1 MVLLGYDALVG
12 LCYHNSRGYDPI
24 NRFRG
29 PLLRGCLL
37 RRHLQVVFKPNDNKG
52 ILSEKLFQ
60 FPIRG
65 GGGRGEDGV
74 VIGQMKGNAE
84 C

>member
-1 MVLLGYDALVG
+1 MIAE
-12 LCYHNSRGYDPI
+12 CQRPTKAS
-24 NRFRG
+24 
-29 PLLRGCLL
+29 
-37 RRHLQVVFKPNDNKG
+37 LQVVFKPNDNKG